1 MEQGLILVRNRRRAC
16 RGGPDGRLTGW
27 RTPCWM
33 ALHRRRNTHARAGAA
48 AGFPGPD
55 RTKAPIVVAGVSSR
69 HTERQ
74 MKERRVKPGFPE
86 RQIFHD
92 RAVSSSRSR
101 SWSTSPASLAVI
113 DT

>member
-1 MEQGLILVRNRRRAC
+1 MGQGLILVRNRRRAC

-27 RTPCWM
+27 RTPCGA
-33 ALHRRRNTHARAGAA
+33 ALHRRRTRARTNRPR

-55 RTKAPIVVAGVSSR
+55 RWPAVPGVDGAPRRCAER
-69 HTERQ
+69 H
-74 MKERRVKPGFPE
+74 MKERRVKRAP
-86 RQIFHD
+86 QIFHD

-101 SWSTSPASLAVI
+101 NWSTSPASLAVI